1 MKQARHFVRDTPDPH
16 RAAGADLSVLDRC
29 IGGDPEVRTRLLR
42 IFAKALNEIRPA
54 LDDALTERHCA
65 PLAKMGHALKNSART
80 IGAEALGDASE
91 SLESAARSGC
101 WSRID
106 RIVPVLRS
114 EADRVLLQID
124 RTLQ

>member
-1 MKQARHFVRDTPDPH
+1 MKQARHIDDRKHDAL
-16 RAAGADLSVLDRC
+16 RASGADLSVLDRC
-29 IGGDPEVRTRLLR
+29 IGGDPEVRSRLLR
-42 IFAKALNEIRPA
+42 IFATALNEIRPA
-54 LDDALTERHCA
+54 LDQALNERHCA

-91 SLESAARSGC
+91 SLEAAARSGC

-114 EADRVLLQID
+114 EADRVLVQID

>member
-1 MKQARHFVRDTPDPH
+1 MKQARHFVEVAHDAH
-16 RAAGADLSVLDRC
+16 RASGADLSVLDRC
-29 IGGDPEVRTRLLR
+29 VGGDLEVRARLLR
-42 IFAKALNEIRPA
+42 IFATALDEIRPE
-54 LDDALTERHCA
+54 LDQALTERHCA
-65 PLAKMGHALKNSART
+65 PLAKLGHALKNSART

-91 SLESAARSGC
+91 SLESAARTGC

-114 EADRVLLQID
+114 ECDRVLVQIH